1 MKAYYSFSIMTSP
14 VNALINDIESKK
26 TLLEIFY
33 SRLILSDLY
42 SIYMSIICGNQAGL
56 QVGKWWYSTNKHAKQ
71 IIAKGNLLHFLWC
84 LQ

>member
-1 MKAYYSFSIMTSP
+1 MQSP
-14 VNALINDIESKK
+14 VNALLNDLESTK

-56 QVGKWWYSTNKHAKQ
+56 QVGKWWYSTTNNTLSK
-71 IIAKGNLLHFLWC
+71 L
-84 LQ
+84 